1 MVVTQLEVPQATA
14 VAKPDELIEA
24 TLASLDTQPRKFGL
38 PARFS
43 VVGGV
48 LKVPIAMNCAVPP
61 MVFRVWLLGMMVIAV
76 NSRRSGTPVVT
87 IRVAVPTTG
96 PEDPFMVAVMVVV
109 PTATAV
115 ASPEE
120 LMVATPVLLD
130 AHVASSVMFCV
141 VGGCEPP
148 FV

>member
-43 VVGGV
+43 VVGGA
-48 LKVPIAMNCAVPP
+48 LKDPIAMNCAVPP
-61 MVFRVWLLGMMVIAV
+61 MVFSVWLLGMMVIAV
-76 NSRRSGTPVVT
+76 NSRWSGTPVVT
-87 IRVAVPTTG
+87 FRVAVPTTG
-96 PEDPFMVAVMVVV
+96 PKDPFMVAVMVVV
-109 PTATAV
+109 PTAKAV
-115 ASPEE
+115 ARPEE

-130 AHVASSVMFCV
+130 AQVASSVIFCV
-141 VGGCEPP
+141 VVGCEPP
-148 FV
+148 FE

>member
-1 MVVTQLEVPQATA
+1 
-14 VAKPDELIEA
+14 
-24 TLASLDTQPRKFGL
+24 
-38 PARFS
+38 
-43 VVGGV
+43 
-48 LKVPIAMNCAVPP
+48 
-61 MVFRVWLLGMMVIAV
+61 
-76 NSRRSGTPVVT
+76 
-87 IRVAVPTTG
+87 
-96 PEDPFMVAVMVVV
+96 MVAVMVVV